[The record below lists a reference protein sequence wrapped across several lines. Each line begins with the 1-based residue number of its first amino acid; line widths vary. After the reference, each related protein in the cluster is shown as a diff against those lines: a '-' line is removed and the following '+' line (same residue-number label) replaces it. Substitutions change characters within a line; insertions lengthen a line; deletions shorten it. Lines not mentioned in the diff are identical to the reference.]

1 MQKNNVV
8 LIQLWF
14 GKIPDY
20 FWFHYETTKNLSG
33 FDFIFFTDQ
42 DLKLDSPNY
51 KVVKTTIQDVE
62 VRLLN
67 CLGTYIKILNTKKVC
82 DLKSS
87 FGDIFHEY
95 VKDYDYFGCYDI
107 DTLMG
112 NLSEYVLPILNEYDF
127 ISVGDEKY
135 HNRISG
141 PFLIMRN
148 VEELRLLY
156 KKGDFIGA
164 MMREDLDAYEEHTLN
179 ELSKSYKVKIIYSTN
194 FDLEEGGKITYDAM
208 WSGGKVYINGIEKM
222 IYHFYRK
229 LDTQFDKI
237 GNAIYARYDKK
248 FLEDFYWVF
257 GFTENYSDTIPFLL
271 ESLHKYSTR
280 KCIIYPINF
289 DYDLPKKFLT
299 SNQFIIRKIY
309 VEEGK
314 KDSRGRDENI
324 ISSKPKLM
332 IDVVDLYP
340 EKKFIFIDSDVYLTA
355 SADDISKYFDILE
368 NYPLINS
375 HTHDRLYLRGLIEG
389 EEWTSTV
396 DILAKKANVEVKV
409 YPRRKTNVIMFDRN
423 SKWFFEE
430 QIEMYG
436 KYKDTEPGIL
446 SLHDEDSANVI
457 LSKYDLQKCLH
468 LCDIEETNDIEMSKF
483 TDLNHPFHF
492 TGLSSFLKLP
502 KNQNDIVVFHGLKDE
517 KRFKGIQKVY
527 GNKVLDCEE
536 IQIKYENNTILFE
549 KNSFLDTKS
558 IEEPVDFIIKN
569 KSGDVVSFLPNQNL
583 LNYWI
588 FYISDI
594 FLDDEYYHIEIVK
607 SYSKQKI
614 YNNILYTK

>member
-8 LIQLWF
+8 LVQLWF

-51 KVVKTTIQDVE
+51 KVVKTTTQDVE

-67 CLGTYIKILNTKKVC
+67 RLGTYVKILNTKKVC

-87 FGDIFHEY
+87 FGDIFYEY

-112 NLSEYVLPILNEYDF
+112 NLSEYIFPILNEYDF
-127 ISVGDEKY
+127 ISIGDEKY

-141 PFLIMRN
+141 PFLIIRN
-148 VEELRLLY
+148 TEELRLLY

-164 MMREDLDAYEEHTLN
+164 MKREGLDAYEEHTLN

-194 FDLEEGGKITYDAM
+194 FDLGEGGKITYDAM
-208 WSGGKVYINGIEKM
+208 WSGGKVFINGVEKM

-229 LDTQFDKI
+229 SDTQFDKV

-248 FLEDFYWVF
+248 FIEDFYWVF
-257 GFTENYSDTIPFLL
+257 GFTQNYSETVPFVL

-280 KCIIYPINF
+280 KCIIYTINF

-409 YPRRKTNVIMFDRN
+409 FPRRKTNVIMFDRN

-436 KYKDTEPGIL
+436 QYKDTEPGIL

-492 TGLSSFLKLP
+492 TGLSSSLKLP

-517 KRFKGIQKVY
+517 KRFKDIQKVY

-536 IQIKYENNTILFE
+536 IQVRYENNTILFE

-569 KSGDVVSFLPNQNL
+569 KSGDVVSFLASQNL

>member
-1 MQKNNVV
+1 VSNKVV
-8 LIQLWF
+8 LIQVWF

-20 FWFHYETTKNLSG
+20 FWFHYETTKNING
-33 FDFIFFTDQ
+33 FDFLFFTDQ
-42 DLKLDSPNY
+42 DLILDSKNY
-51 KVVKTTIQDVE
+51 KVVKTTKNEIE
-62 VRLLN
+62 NLISNALN
-67 CLGTYIKILNTKKVC
+67 SKIEIKSNKKTC

-87 FGDIFHEY
+87 YGDIFQSFIKQYEY
-95 VKDYDYFGCYDI
+95 YGAYDLDTLFGDVYNYTNNFLGEYDI
-107 DTLMG
+107 IT
-112 NLSEYVLPILNEYDF
+112 IA
-127 ISVGDEKY
+127 DEVY
-135 HNRISG
+135 HNRLAG
-141 PFLIMRN
+141 PFLLFKN
-148 VEELRLLY
+148 NEELRNEY
-156 KKGDFIGA
+156 KGNDYIKCFENENVECFEEHFLTNKLRNRYKIKYIYSINCETNNGGKTIY
-164 MMREDLDAYEEHTLN
+164 DAY
-179 ELSKSYKVKIIYSTN
+179 
-194 FDLEEGGKITYDAM
+194 
-208 WSGGKVYINGIEKM
+208 WSGGKLSVNGEEKM
-222 IYHFYRK
+222 IYHFIRK
-229 LDTQFDKI
+229 NDTILEKV
-237 GNAIYARYDKK
+237 GNQIFGRYDKK
-248 FLEDFYWVF
+248 FIEDFYWVF
-257 GFTENYSDTIPFLL
+257 GFTKNYSETIPFLL
-271 ESLHKYSTR
+271 ESIHKYSTR
-280 KCIIYPINF
+280 KCVIYTINF

-299 SNQFIIRKIY
+299 SKQFIVRKIY

-324 ISSKPKLM
+324 ISCKPKLM
-332 IDVVDLYP
+332 IDVIDLYP
-340 EKKFIFIDSDVYLTA
+340 EKKFIFIDSDVYLTT

-396 DILAKKANVEVKV
+396 DILAKKADVEVKV
-409 YPRRKTNVIMFDRN
+409 FPRRKTNVIMFDRN

-430 QIEMYG
+430 QIEIYE
-436 KYKDTEPGIL
+436 KYKETEPGIL

-492 TGLSSFLKLP
+492 TGLSSSLKLP

-517 KRFKGIQKVY
+517 KRFKDIQKVY

-569 KSGDVVSFLPNQNL
+569 KSGDVVSFLANQNL